1 MGINLKT
8 RDDFRTCEHIP
19 GAWHSEKP
27 GAAAAGQL
35 RTAVKGL
42 MCCRS
47 HTGSGPQP
55 GGQLSYICLSHICSS
70 NLLHCELT
78 SSRHSQPGLSPK
90 AFPLFCW
97 VSSLLKYMLHVLEAS
112 QVSCGSLSFQA
123 AWNAAGR
130 EDRHSPALWLVLII
144 LHPSPS
150 VQWAQETQPQ
160 VWKGTR
166 SSSADKPWLLSQH

>member
-1 MGINLKT
+1 M
-8 RDDFRTCEHIP
+8 CEHIP

-130 EDRHSPALWLVLII
+130 EDRHSPALCMNRAKKCFSNPVQVRHYQLIR
-144 LHPSPS
+144 
-150 VQWAQETQPQ
+150 
-160 VWKGTR
+160 K
-166 SSSADKPWLLSQH
+166 SSKARGSQQ